1 MTVLETWRFR
11 RMNFLEF
18 YKVISEDSESEMMQ
32 HKKCKDLTTN
42 FHGGKVQVET
52 RCLFKLFGREH
63 EGS

>member
-1 MTVLETWRFR
+1 
-11 RMNFLEF
+11 MNFLEF